1 MMCLRKT
8 LVSKKGMGHG
18 EEVFHDGNSGNF
30 GGYDSVMR

>member
-1 MMCLRKT
+1 MCLRKT
-8 LVSKKGMGHG
+8 LGSKKGMGLG